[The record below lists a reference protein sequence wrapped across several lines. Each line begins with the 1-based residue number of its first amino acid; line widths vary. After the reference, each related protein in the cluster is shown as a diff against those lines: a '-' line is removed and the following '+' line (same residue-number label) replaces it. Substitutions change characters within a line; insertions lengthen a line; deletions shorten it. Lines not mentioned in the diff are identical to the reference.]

1 LSCRLERE
9 FRCTELAESM
19 THNVMSLAIKYAS
32 RSKRLTL
39 AQRLS
44 ELALEKAAEL
54 ASAQEGE
61 GEEDQRGGLNAGY
74 SRGAAEW
81 GESRDRRAEEEE
93 DVEKNGEEE
102 EGEEPEEEE
111 EAAPIPPRLGRAAMN
126 SFSKNVASPEQ
137 PTTKSGAIVSSNQGR
152 VNPFKVSASQ
162 KSPALAGNSSRILD
176 NMSKLSRKP
185 PAAAANLASGK
196 QDSVVIKPLAP
207 RTKSKQGQAT
217 LFQSVQSK
225 SSAKSSPASEKPAK
239 MASSRAQ
246 RPTTKRPRTGFQLWL
261 DENRQNI
268 LSENPELEES
278 DVIKEGMSRFRSLTN
293 EDRMIWTEK
302 AKGDDAGD
310 SKKRKRAE
318 QEKRD
323 SAEDPREE
331 SQDSGATKKRKPF
344 DQSANQ
350 KLSAFAFN
358 KD

>member
-1 LSCRLERE
+1 MWPVLKLSCRLECE

-54 ASAQEGE
+54 ASAQKGE
-61 GEEDQRGGLNAGY
+61 GEEDQRGGLNAEY
-74 SRGAAEW
+74 SRNAAEW

-111 EAAPIPPRLGRAAMN
+111 EEAAPVPPRLGRAAMN

-137 PTTKSGAIVSSNQGR
+137 PTTKSGAIDSSNQGR
-152 VNPFKVSASQ
+152 VNPFK
-162 KSPALAGNSSRILD
+162 
-176 NMSKLSRKP
+176 
-185 PAAAANLASGK
+185 
-196 QDSVVIKPLAP
+196 
-207 RTKSKQGQAT
+207 
-217 LFQSVQSK
+217 
-225 SSAKSSPASEKPAK
+225 
-239 MASSRAQ
+239 
-246 RPTTKRPRTGFQLWL
+246 
-261 DENRQNI
+261 
-268 LSENPELEES
+268 
-278 DVIKEGMSRFRSLTN
+278 
-293 EDRMIWTEK
+293 IWTEK

-344 DQSANQ
+344 HQSANQ